1 MKFQSNINEILFIAT
16 ITPSNQYM
24 FNQDLKTGL
33 SVIWN
38 VGETAMLK
46 VDGQKLP
53 ISKNS
58 AIFLT
63 EFHRLEDLKFER
75 LNIIQFNKPFYC
87 VEKHDSEVGC
97 RGILFFGASE
107 VPKIAIK
114 QERLKQLQLIWEIF
128 MMEMEEETDN
138 LKLEMLQIMLKRFLI
153 TCVRIYKKD
162 SLDLPTESSQIAIVK
177 EFNYLV
183 EQHFKTL
190 TKVADYAKLLHK
202 SPKTLANTFSKFI
215 DKTPIKIINERR
227 LLEAKRL
234 LKYSDKPIQEIAY
247 ELSFND
253 IQSFSHFFRT
263 RIGQSPS
270 AFKKALVIGR
280 K

>member
-1 MKFQSNINEILFIAT
+1 MKFQSNINEILFIAE
-16 ITPSNQYM
+16 ITPDNQYM

-46 VDGQKLP
+46 VDGKALQ
-53 ISKNS
+53 IATNN
-58 AIFLT
+58 AIFFT
-63 EFHRLEDLKFER
+63 EFHHLEELKFER
-75 LNIIQFNKPFYC
+75 LNVIQFNKPFYC

-107 VPKIAIK
+107 VPKIEIK
-114 QERLKQLQLIWEIF
+114 QDRLKQLQLIWEVF

-153 TCVRIYKKD
+153 TCVRIYKQD
-162 SLDLPTESSQIAIVK
+162 SLDLPTEGSQIAIVK
-177 EFNYLV
+177 EFNYQV

-190 TKVADYAKLLHK
+190 TKVSDYAKLLHK

-234 LKYSDKPIQEIAY
+234 LKYSEKSIQEIAY

-270 AFKKALVIGR
+270 AFKKKLTDGV
-280 K
+280 

>member
-1 MKFQSNINEILFIAT
+1 MKFQSNINEVLFISE
-16 ITPSNQYM
+16 ITPTNQYM

-33 SVIWN
+33 SVLWN
-38 VGETAMLK
+38 VGERTI
-46 VDGQKLP
+46 VTIDGKE
-53 ISKNS
+53 ISIDENC
-58 AIFLT
+58 AVFLT
-63 EFHRLEDLKFER
+63 EFHQIENIVFDR
-75 LNIIQFNKPFYC
+75 LNVIQFNKSFYC

-107 VPKIAIK
+107 VPKINIGK
-114 QERLKQLQLIWEIF
+114 DRLKQLQLIWEMF
-128 MMEMEEETDN
+128 LMEMEEENDN

-153 TCVRIYKKD
+153 TCVRIYKED
-162 SLDLPTESSQIAIVK
+162 SLNLPSEGNQIALVK

-183 EQHFKTL
+183 EKHFKTL

-202 SPKTLANTFSKFI
+202 APKTLANTFSKFI

-227 LLEAKRL
+227 LLEATRL
-234 LKYSDKPIQEIAY
+234 LKYSDKSIQEIAY

-253 IQSFSHFFRT
+253 IQSFSHFFRS

-270 AFKKALVIGR
+270 AFKKELAEGS
-280 K
+280 